1 MPKKAKRHGETIS
14 PLCSI
19 CEDRE
24 VTQMTKLGI
33 CDTCYHGMYYWRGKS
48 VRQIMN
54 RQKQLEVFQRRMS
67 LLKGAN
73 R

>member
-1 MPKKAKRHGETIS
+1 MRKPMPKKAKRNTDI
-14 PLCSI
+14 CSI

-33 CDTCYHGMYYWRGKS
+33 CDTCYNGMYYWRGKS